1 MIHEPAHQDRFLV
14 VSGAAGAPGGDDPG
28 RWGGPGFPTTGSADS
43 YLGTFGPLLAHR
55 NLLLVNLRGTGNS
68 SAFLCKALQNW
79 RAAYGIAAYTV
90 DTGKCGR
97 QLNRMRRPG
106 GGFVAASDRYTTAF
120 AARDVALVL
129 RRLRTRKVDF
139 YGDSYGT
146 FFGQT
151 FTARYAS
158 LLRSV
163 TLDSA
168 YPVSQAN
175 PFYPHMIVTAR
186 HAFNLSC
193 DRSAACHRAAPGRA
207 WATIGNLARFLRAHK
222 VAGWTRAPGGRRV
235 FERVTVADLSE
246 MVNDAGSDSGVYRE
260 LDPAARALLRDHDK
274 APLLRLTQ
282 QDVFTGTSGPVRD
295 FNDGLYQ
302 AVTCL
307 DYPQPFS
314 YANSP
319 AQRAASYARALAA
332 LPPDAFAPFTVNE
345 WVTEPEEEFDACLDW
360 PAPQGRVPPI
370 TIPPPYAPRNLPV
383 LVLSGDLDSLTT
395 PFEGQQVAR
404 DMGPSA
410 RWVLFRN
417 DTHVNAMDDVFGCAS
432 GLVRRFIADPAGL
445 RRLNTSCATHTPE
458 VRVLGTF
465 PARLSQVAAA
475 TARPG
480 NQAGLT
486 GRRLAAVGAAA
497 AGDAVWRWY
506 YGDGVHGW
514 GLRGGTVPVQ
524 LPGRQPG
531 RDPPAPGPLDGRHPG
546 QRDRALGPGRRSDH
560 RGAVRDRAARRP
572 GPGEP
577 ALPGPRAAPDRGADR
592 AGRRCPPG
600 RGHAGPVAV
609 AGPGRASGSCRGRAA
624 RQTMSR
630 AVFHARR
637 RLALSSGGPARPPD
651 RDRQE
656 RPMRTSLR
664 RGMIAAALA
673 ATLPG
678 LAATG
683 PVLASTARAGAAG
696 QAATVLHATTG
707 RQVAAG
713 CSAGA
718 HTLAPA
724 GSHVYPE
731 TGNGGYISLHTDV
744 HMVYDA
750 VPNRF
755 LTGNNVVLSDR
766 ATQCLTDF
774 SLDFE
779 RRSAA
784 TAAALTSACSR
795 SSVNGVPA
803 RFRFVQ
809 PTYPGDPQG
818 PERSR
823 PAGPPGLGGRPGRR
837 AQHNLLPPACTP
849 ELHSTAGPP
858 PTRRTARRARRTS
871 W

>member
-1 MIHEPAHQDRFLV
+1 MVREPA
-14 VSGAAGAPGGDDPG
+14 AAGARHRKPIRVGTVTIPPCAASALAWCTRIAVPLDYRDLSAG
-28 RWGGPGFPTTGSADS
+28 RIKIGFWWYPARRGHPVGTILATEGGPGFPTTGSADS

-79 RAAYGIAAYTV
+79 RAAYGIAAYTA

-97 QLNRMRRPG
+97 QLNRTRRPG
-106 GGFVAASDRYTTAF
+106 GGFVAASSRYTTAF

-129 RRLRTRKVDF
+129 HRLRTGKVDF

-163 TLDSA
+163 TLDAA
-168 YPVSQAN
+168 YPVSQTN

-193 DRSAACHRAAPGRA
+193 DRSVACHRAAPGRA
-207 WATIGNLARFLRAHK
+207 WATIGNLARYLRAHK

-235 FERVTVADLSE
+235 LERVTVAGLSE

-370 TIPPPYAPRNLPV
+370 TTPPPYAPRNLPV

-417 DTHVNAMDDVFGCAS
+417 DTHVNAMDDVSGCAS

-445 RRLNTSCATHTPE
+445 RRLDTSCATHTPE

-506 YGDGVHGW
+506 YGDGVRGW
-514 GLRGGTVPVQ
+514 GLRGGTFRFSY
-524 LPGRQPG
+524 PGSSLVGIRLHQ
-531 RDPPAPGPLDGRHPG
+531 
-546 QRDRALGPGRRSDH
+546 
-560 RGAVRDRAARRP
+560 VRWT
-572 GPGEP
+572 
-577 ALPGPRAAPDRGADR
+577 ADTR
-592 AGRRCPPG
+592 VSGTVRWDQDAGLI
-600 RGHAGPVAV
+600 
-609 AGPGRASGSCRGRAA
+609 
-624 RQTMSR
+624 T
-630 AVFHARR
+630 
-637 RLALSSGGPARPPD
+637 
-651 RDRQE
+651 
-656 RPMRTSLR
+656 
-664 RGMIAAALA
+664 
-673 ATLPG
+673 
-678 LAATG
+678 
-683 PVLASTARAGAAG
+683 
-696 QAATVLHATTG
+696 
-707 RQVAAG
+707 
-713 CSAGA
+713 
-718 HTLAPA
+718 
-724 GSHVYPE
+724 
-731 TGNGGYISLHTDV
+731 
-744 HMVYDA
+744 
-750 VPNRF
+750 
-755 LTGNNVVLSDR
+755 
-766 ATQCLTDF
+766 
-774 SLDFE
+774 
-779 RRSAA
+779 
-784 TAAALTSACSR
+784 AALTVTGPHGAR
-795 SSVNGVPA
+795 VQVDLRYLDYVPHPTAVLTGRAGDA
-803 RFRFVQ
+803 RLAAAM
-809 PTYPGDPQG
+809 
-818 PERSR
+818 
-823 PAGPPGLGGRPGRR
+823 PAP
-837 AQHNLLPPACTP
+837 
-849 ELHSTAGPP
+849 
-858 PTRRTARRARRTS
+858 
-871 W
+871 